1 MPVRINPE
9 FECPALMQD
18 LASDR
23 FDDALNA
30 LPTQIIDSAVH
41 ADAELMRKLDE
52 MCDDVA
58 AVRAV
63 LPEEVLAVAAED
75 DISAFERVAL
85 VPRFSNPSVEEVA
98 RTEQRAINSAII
110 RIETASALENEFE
123 DHRMKS

>member
-1 MPVRINPE
+1 MSYSNARPCIRPLRRV
-9 FECPALMQD
+9 
-18 LASDR
+18 
-23 FDDALNA
+23 DALNA